1 MQLLNARKQKREWK
15 IYTIH
20 MRAKENTKYMNEVS
34 IDTITNNF
42 KNQIKNTKSMKILKK
57 S

>member
-1 MQLLNARKQKREWK
+1 
-15 IYTIH
+15 